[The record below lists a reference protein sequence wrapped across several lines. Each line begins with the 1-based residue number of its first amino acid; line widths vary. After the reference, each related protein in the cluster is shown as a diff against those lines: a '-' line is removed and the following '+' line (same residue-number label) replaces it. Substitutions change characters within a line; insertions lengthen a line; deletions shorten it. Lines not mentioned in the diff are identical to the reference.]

1 MISAY
6 FDVKPR
12 KAASVPV
19 RQAAPEEDRR
29 HVRSEGLVK
38 SEGLPKLRE
47 VFKPSPQAITPGLV
61 MHAEFKPIVVGSF
74 GRSDVDED
82 DTGEF
87 YDEDNADEVEDDDE
101 DDDDAFPET
110 EELESLTDATA
121 IDEMDLDA
129 DEPGDPA
136 IDAAFFAN
144 ARQRKDDKNVIGIVF
159 SGPMLCCEEEDF
171 D

>member
-19 RQAAPEEDRR
+19 RPVAGQ
-29 HVRSEGLVK
+29 
-38 SEGLPKLRE
+38 E
-47 VFKPSPQAITPGLV
+47 VFKPSHHAQPTSPKAITPGLV
-61 MHAEFKPIVVGSF
+61 MHAQFTPLPGAASPIAGSF
-74 GRSDVDED
+74 VDED
-82 DTGEF
+82 DSIIGETLGEF
-87 YDEDNADEVEDDDE
+87 YDAGEGDDDRDP
-101 DDDDAFPET
+101 DDEHDEFGGGE

-121 IDEMDLDA
+121 VDDDIDIEG

-136 IDAAFFAN
+136 IDAHFFG
-144 ARQRKDDKNVIGIVF
+144 QRKRSDKAVDVMSIVF
-159 SGPMLCCEEEDF
+159 SGPMLCCEDENF

>member
-29 HVRSEGLVK
+29 HVK
-38 SEGLPKLRE
+38 SEQ

-61 MHAEFKPIVVGSF
+61 MHAQFKPMVVGSF
-74 GRSDVDED
+74 DRSDVDED
-82 DTGEF
+82 ETNEF
-87 YDEDNADEVEDDDE
+87 YEDEDNADGDDDDDDD

-121 IDEMDLDA
+121 VDEMDLNA
-129 DEPGDPA
+129 DEPGDSA
-136 IDAAFFAN
+136 IDAHFFSK
-144 ARQRKDDKNVIGIVF
+144 ARRKDNKNVMGIVF